1 MKEKLEEKK
10 AKQKKFY
17 DQGSRIQSKLNEGER
32 VRVQVESKWKPAV
45 IEEKLQTP
53 RSYIL

>member
-32 VRVQVESKWKPAV
+32 VRVRVESKWKPAV